1 MHLSNSPAHIKLM
14 DENWTITDVS
24 VAGDIPK
31 GEDLSEFLKS
41 MFLLYLDLGLG
52 IISMHT
58 VYLSP
63 FCNSVLKTV
72 LKFLSLWTDN
82 LWRQK
87 YTLGL

>member
-1 MHLSNSPAHIKLM
+1 MHLSNSPAHIKLT
-14 DENWTITDVS
+14 DENWTITDVP

-63 FCNSVLKTV
+63 FLQFSAQNCFEV
-72 LKFLSLWTDN
+72 FESLD
-82 LWRQK
+82 
-87 YTLGL
+87 